1 MSRCGSGGGCAV
13 RLCER
18 CRASTSRRER
28 SVSLTSLS
36 RLDVYVWDYLTRRG
50 FNQAAQSLVTEA
62 GMVDIP
68 QVPLRTP
75 QGLLFE

>member
-1 MSRCGSGGGCAV
+1 MPCAV
-13 RLCER
+13 REAQSKLVAPR
-18 CRASTSRRER
+18 LG